1 MPRAMRQGGPVK
13 NPTAPRLPSRLE
25 PAEQWRDA
33 LEDDAII
40 KRVTYVGTS
49 FAGVHAEAFET
60 EGCRFE
66 GVRFSGAM
74 IRQSQFSDS
83 VLDTCDF
90 AELKASDVSL
100 VRCTVSGSRVT
111 GSSWK
116 SSTFRDVRFEGG
128 KADHALFRE
137 CKFYSVAFEDVP
149 MRGADFQKSE
159 MHNVRFTNCDLT
171 GAQFAHLVPGSV
183 RFENCTLAD
192 VGGAASLQGSR
203 GEGPGLDG
211 TGSESGERGRHRL
224 RVVRCR
230 SVSW

>member
-49 FAGVHAEAFET
+49 FAGIHAEAFET

-192 VGGAASLQGSR
+192 VGGAASLR
-203 GEGPGLDG
+203 GVVVKGPGSMELALSLA
-211 TGSESGERGRHRL
+211 SEAGIVFE
-224 RVVRCR
+224 
-230 SVSW
+230 